1 MSKKRKTR
9 KQKEQAT
16 IRHAEQL
23 QHVHIDTPVYS
34 VGVLK
39 AKKTPKSEAP
49 KIDTSTFEQKDAAYL
64 RHDIVAITA
73 ASGIIVAFNVLL
85 FTLLSTGV
93 IRLNFLGY

>member
-9 KQKEQAT
+9 KQKEQTT

-23 QHVHIDTPVYS
+23 QHIHIDAPVYS
-34 VGVLK
+34 VVELK
-39 AKKTPKSEAP
+39 TKKTPKSEAP
-49 KIDTSTFEQKDAAYL
+49 KIDISTFEQKDAAYL

-73 ASGIIVAFNVLL
+73 ASGIIVAFNILLFVLL
-85 FTLLSTGV
+85 TSGV